1 MSVKLNGEKL
11 EINPNKT
18 LQSLIKETKE
28 TCRAEGEILTEIK
41 VEGNSLT
48 QSELEELADKKVEGK
63 EIELSSETAEYISEE
78 IIARA
83 KEYLSNLSEWANKL
97 EEIDDEMIEGLKE
110 IPESLLWLNLAL
122 KELSPVQAK
131 EQTIGGKKVNSL
143 LNENVKFIS
152 ELEEALKEPRENKQ
166 LIDSL
171 VLRELPRH
179 LEDYKYFFE
188 SLERETR
195 RIA

>member
-11 EINPNKT
+11 EFNPNKT
-18 LQSLIKETKE
+18 LESLIKETKE
-28 TCRAEGEILTEIK
+28 ACRAEGEILTEIK
-41 VEGNSLT
+41 VEGSSLT
-48 QSELEELADKKVEGK
+48 QSELEELADKKVEGRK
-63 EIELSSETAEYISEE
+63 IELSSETAKYVSEE

-83 KEYLSNLSEWANKL
+83 KEYLSELSEWANRI
-97 EEIDDEMIEGLKE
+97 EEIDDEKIEGLKE

-122 KELSPVQAK
+122 KELKPVQAK
-131 EQTIGGKKVNSL
+131 EETIGGRKVSSL

-152 ELEEALKEPRENKQ
+152 ELEEALKEPRENRQ
-166 LIDSL
+166 LIKTL

-179 LEDYKYFFE
+179 LEDYKHFFE